1 MELHDENLKAKIE
14 KKKTKIRKMLGKLV
28 FFFVA
33 KIQNIRTIQLY
44 FQLKNILKNLHVT
57 II

>member
-28 FFFVA
+28 FFLLRKF
-33 KIQNIRTIQLY
+33 KISEQYNYI
-44 FQLKNILKNLHVT
+44 FN
-57 II
+57 